1 MNTTIDVSL
10 VKNFLET
17 FVNDNS
23 SQEEIIELGCTLW
36 DLSGVKEFSKYF
48 VQQDLVRH
56 LTKLIKNENNSERL
70 KEICFGILTNII
82 LNENSEYTEVNVF
95 FKNLQFENVQLL
107 SEMIKFLYT
116 CIMTQLKKEI
126 WIPETRVHLA
136 MFVMI
141 LNNTLVDELKLN
153 VLTLLHTVAYYDSLS
168 SKLLSTQYLDEILTS
183 FEESTQK
190 FFQFNSILEIFNSF
204 ENILN
209 FSNY

>member
-1 MNTTIDVSL
+1 MNTTIDISL

-23 SQEEIIELGCTLW
+23 SQEELIELGCNLW
-36 DLSGVKEFSKYF
+36 DLSCVKEFSKYF

-82 LNENSEYTEVNVF
+82 LIENSEYTEVNVF
-95 FKNLQFENVQLL
+95 FNNLQFENVQLL
-107 SEMIKFLYT
+107 SETIKFLYT

-126 WIPETRVHLA
+126 WITEARVYLE

-141 LNNTLVDELKLN
+141 LNNTLVGELKRN
-153 VLTLLHTVAYYDSLS
+153 VLKLLHTIAYFDSFS
-168 SKLLSTQYLDEILTS
+168 YKLLSTLYLDEILTS

-190 FFQFNSILEIFNSF
+190 FFKLTQH
-204 ENILN
+204 
-209 FSNY
+209 